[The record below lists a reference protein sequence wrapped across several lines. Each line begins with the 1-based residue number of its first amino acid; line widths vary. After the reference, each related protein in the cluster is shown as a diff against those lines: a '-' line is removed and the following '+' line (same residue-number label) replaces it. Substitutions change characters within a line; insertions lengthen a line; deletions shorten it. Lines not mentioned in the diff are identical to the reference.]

1 MPLDFPTSPAVND
14 IYTFGGRSWI
24 WNGIAWDV
32 YSTVSGTVVTTL
44 NGLSGGVTLA
54 AGSNITLSPVGNT
67 ITIASS
73 GGGGGGS
80 GNNFTESTSAPT
92 PFFAGDRW
100 FDTDEGNLYT
110 AVTDDSGLIWV
121 QLNAGIVGASGPAG
135 NTGATGAQGPQGN
148 TGATGATGPQGNTGA
163 TGPQGNTG
171 PSGIVGDYVTSLRGL
186 TGIIG
191 LSAGSNI
198 TITQSG
204 NTLTIA
210 STASG
215 GGGGGLTAE
224 DSIGIYLDST
234 PDDLSTGK
242 KGFKQIPYNCEI
254 LEWYVLAGQTGS
266 IEFDVKSG
274 SFANYPTTTSIV
286 GGDYPNL
293 TTQLKNSNIGVTA
306 WSGLTSG
313 DIIDFFIN
321 SNTGIESVGLFLKIR
336 RTS

>member
-1 MPLDFPTSPAVND
+1 MPLDFPTSPAVNE

-24 WNGIAWDV
+24 WNGTAWDV
-32 YSTVSGTVVTTL
+32 YSTVSGSVVTTL

-73 GGGGGGS
+73 GGGGGGT

-148 TGATGATGPQGNTGA
+148 TGATGGTGPQGNTGA

-215 GGGGGLTAE
+215 GSGG
-224 DSIGIYLDST
+224 
-234 PDDLSTGK
+234 
-242 KGFKQIPYNCEI
+242 
-254 LEWYVLAGQTGS
+254 
-266 IEFDVKSG
+266 
-274 SFANYPTTTSIV
+274 IV
-286 GGDYPNL
+286 GDYVISVDGATGAVNL
-293 TTQLKNSNIGVTA
+293 KPFIIAMATA
-306 WSGLTSG
+306 L
-313 DIIDFFIN
+313 
-321 SNTGIESVGLFLKIR
+321 
-336 RTS
+336 